1 MAQEELSFH
10 AVIGKFHCAVLVRS
24 SPGQAAPV
32 SGAAHTAGPPSQ
44 PGPARRLHPLVLWS
58 SLGTP
63 FPCVFL
69 RATLPA
75 SVIGWS
81 PKAPCAGVNER

>member
-10 AVIGKFHCAVLVRS
+10 TVIGKFHCAVLVRS
-24 SPGQAAPV
+24 SPGQAA
-32 SGAAHTAGPPSQ
+32 HTAGPPSRR
-44 PGPARRLHPLVLWS
+44 GPARRLHPPGLWS
-58 SLGTP
+58 SLGTLC
-63 FPCVFL
+63 PCALL

-75 SVIGWS
+75 RVIGWS